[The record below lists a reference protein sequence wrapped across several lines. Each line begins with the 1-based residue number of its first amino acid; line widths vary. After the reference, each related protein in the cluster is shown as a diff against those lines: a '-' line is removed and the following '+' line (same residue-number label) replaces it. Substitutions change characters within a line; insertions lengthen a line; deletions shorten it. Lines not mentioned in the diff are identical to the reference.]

1 LMYWFFYFTDFFAK
15 QGARRSRY
23 HPPASK
29 RTYFVIN
36 RIITK
41 TQSDCHIV
49 SFIGQQRNLFDR
61 VCIFHTTKGH
71 DFEP

>member
-1 LMYWFFYFTDFFAK
+1 LSCR
-15 QGARRSRY
+15 GRY
-23 HPPASK
+23 YPPASK

-41 TQSDCHIV
+41 TRSDCHKV
-49 SFIGQQRNLFDR
+49 SFIGQRRNPFDR
-61 VCIFHTTKGH
+61 ACIFHTTKGH